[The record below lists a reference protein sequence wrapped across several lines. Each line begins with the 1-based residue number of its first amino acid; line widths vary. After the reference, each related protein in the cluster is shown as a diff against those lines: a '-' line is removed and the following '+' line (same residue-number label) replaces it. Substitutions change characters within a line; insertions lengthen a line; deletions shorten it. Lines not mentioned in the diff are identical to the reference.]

1 MKVLFCTDGSKI
13 SRDALK
19 NFAQIAP
26 KNTVIDTICV
36 TDFTFLPEE
45 TFFEGFINSCQDIA
59 QSILDETKTIIED
72 LGLNCGKLIKH
83 CGSAVE
89 SILEQTGYDLI
100 VMGSHGKKGIQVW
113 LGSVSKEVLN
123 SSDTSVYISKEERK
137 IQNVLFTTDGSIE
150 SYNSAKRALEFLNL
164 DGKNIYLCTVIENP
178 DTLFLNGTL
187 DSNWLMAIQSRQE
200 KYAEQSLNEFA
211 TLFKDVKSSEVLT
224 GIPAQKIIE
233 YSKNMDL
240 IVTSK
245 KKKTKMQKFLSDS
258 VSTRIVENCKCDTLV
273 INCAQNLSEL

>member
-26 KNTVIDTICV
+26 KNTVVDTICV

-45 TFFEGFINSCQDIA
+45 TFFESFINSCQDIA

-72 LGLNCGKLIKH
+72 LDLNCGKLIKH

-123 SSDTSVYISKEERK
+123 SSDTSVYISKEEQK

-164 DGKNIYLCTVIENP
+164 EGKNIYLCTVIENP

-200 KYAEQSLNEFA
+200 RYAEQSLNEFA

-273 INCAQNLSEL
+273 INCAQNLS